1 MLRKLFRNRV
11 PLTGMCEELGL
22 PLSVVLL
29 ISGKLQDS
37 HPLHLLAQQLSL
49 DLARE
54 ELMALSAPRSGQD
67 RLCLRRT

>member
-29 ISGKLQDS
+29 ISGWLQDS
-37 HPLHLLAQQLSL
+37 HPLHLLAQQLPP

-54 ELMALSAPRSGQD
+54 ELRP
-67 RLCLRRT
+67 